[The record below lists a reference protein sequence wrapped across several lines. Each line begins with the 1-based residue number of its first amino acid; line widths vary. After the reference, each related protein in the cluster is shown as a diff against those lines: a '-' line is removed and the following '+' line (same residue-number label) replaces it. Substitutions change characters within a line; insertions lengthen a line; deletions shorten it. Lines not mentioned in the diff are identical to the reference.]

1 MRDWLVSQSLSLSV
15 SYPPVQDLSWKTTK
29 WWIVGVV
36 GLAAVLRFHAL
47 FANHFHAD
55 EALFASW
62 ARLIAVWRDPLLQT
76 QGIDKPPLL
85 FYLQAMVYPLFGP
98 VEWVA
103 RLPNFVAS
111 LLLIPL
117 TAVLAWRISGNRLAG
132 ITAALCLALTPLS
145 IQFSATA
152 YIDPLMTTLL
162 VAACVGMARPSNKTV
177 SSIRP
182 LVAGLCFGLAIT
194 AKYQAWLFLPLLL
207 ALGWSSGW
215 GRSEWKRWLVG
226 FGTPLL
232 ILVGWTAARGTE
244 FSLWSQQMSNFGG
257 VRIAWSWELWPR
269 LLAWAKL
276 WYLSLGIPLFVVL
289 TIFIIICVLPGRQRP
304 GYEATPV
311 ETGNGDDNDRRIP
324 SLASFRMR
332 RLLARWLQP
341 RALVLFSFTY
351 IFVHWLL
358 AVPVWDRYLLPL
370 MPLVA
375 VAVGCEIG
383 RLSHSNRLFI
393 GGSGAIW
400 QIAVLVGV
408 LQLPVA
414 LAARQGVFP
423 IGGQPTADQGAAEIG
438 QYLADAPY
446 GTVLYDHWYSWHWR
460 YHFFDRGVY
469 VSWFPH
475 PQALIEDL
483 QVFATAE
490 NGAARYVVLPKSAVA
505 RPLIRAVGEAGFRL
519 RPVYEAV
526 AMTLYRVEV
535 GEP

>member
-1 MRDWLVSQSLSLSV
+1 M
-15 SYPPVQDLSWKTTK
+15 
-29 WWIVGVV
+29 I

-76 QGIDKPPLL
+76 QGVDKPPLL
-85 FYLQAMVYPLFGP
+85 FYLQAMAYPLLGP
-98 VEWVA
+98 VEWAA

-111 LLLIPL
+111 LLSIPL
-117 TAVLAWRISGNRLAG
+117 TSVLAWRISGNRLAG
-132 ITAALCLALTPLS
+132 ITAALFLALTPLS
-145 IQFSATA
+145 IQYSATA

-162 VAACVGMARPSNKTV
+162 VAACVGMVRPSNKTV
-177 SSIRP
+177 SATRP

-207 ALGWSSGW
+207 AVAWSCGW
-215 GRSEWKRWLVG
+215 GWSEWKRWLFG
-226 FGTPLL
+226 FGMPMLL
-232 ILVGWTAARGTE
+232 LVGWTAARGTE

-276 WYLSLGIPLFVVL
+276 WYLSLGPPLLVVL
-289 TIFIIICVLPGRQRP
+289 TISIGINII
-304 GYEATPV
+304 
-311 ETGNGDDNDRRIP
+311 RIP
-324 SLASFRMR
+324 TGSLKNFNKVSFTA
-332 RLLARWLQP
+332 RLALAQWLLL

-351 IFVHWLL
+351 ILIHWLL

-370 MPLVA
+370 MPFFA
-375 VAVGCEIG
+375 VAVGCEVG
-383 RLSHSNRLFI
+383 RLINSNRLI
-393 GGSGAIW
+393 IERSGAIS
-400 QIAVLVGV
+400 QIALLVVL
-408 LQLPVA
+408 LQLLVA

-483 QVFATAE
+483 QVFAAVE
-490 NGAARYVVLPKSAVA
+490 DGVARYVVLPKSAVA
-505 RPLIRAVGEAGFRL
+505 RPVIRAVGEAGFRL
-519 RPVYEAV
+519 QPVYEAA

-535 GEP
+535 GQR